1 MHMRLAAR
9 SALRCFS
16 SVAESENKRQGG
28 RGETSYDS
36 AEGCGVSTEIDA
48 PSSCLKEA
56 TMAYG
61 LQTEQV
67 ETAKRRS
74 EKREICIQ
82 QEKEKDRK
90 GEG

>member
-1 MHMRLAAR
+1 
-9 SALRCFS
+9 
-16 SVAESENKRQGG
+16 
-28 RGETSYDS
+28 
-36 AEGCGVSTEIDA
+36 
-48 PSSCLKEA
+48 
-56 TMAYG
+56 MAYG